1 MRVSMLYILQRKK
14 EYYVVHATYESD
26 NMREQ

>member
-14 EYYVVHATYESD
+14 EYYVVHVTYKLD

>member
-1 MRVSMLYILQRKK
+1 MRVSMLYILQSKK
-14 EYYVVHATYESD
+14 EYHIVYATYKLD

>member
-1 MRVSMLYILQRKK
+1 MRVSTLCILQRKK
-14 EYYVVHATYESD
+14 EYYVVHATYKSD

>member
-1 MRVSMLYILQRKK
+1 MRVSMLYTTKKK
-14 EYYVVHATYESD
+14 EYHVVHATYKSD